1 MDGVLLQGAVLEL
14 LDESGAVL
22 AEAVTDAQGRAVF
35 SGIAP
40 GRYQVREKT
49 APQGYRLSVVS
60 AQEIMVTA
68 GADTACMFINERM
81 MGIIRVIKTDSM
93 TGKPLP
99 GVTFTVTRLTAPASD
114 NASNIGKVVA
124 TITTNADGIAQTEA
138 LPWGEYRIAETNAL
152 DGYVDTDFVTIVQI
166 K

>member
-1 MDGVLLQGAVLEL
+1 
-14 LDESGAVL
+14 
-22 AEAVTDAQGRAVF
+22 
-35 SGIAP
+35 
-40 GRYQVREKT
+40 
-49 APQGYRLSVVS
+49 
-60 AQEIMVTA
+60 MVTA

-114 NASNIGKVVA
+114 DASDVGKVVA

-138 LPWGEYRIAETNAL
+138 LPWGEYRIEEAEAL

>member
-1 MDGVLLQGAVLEL
+1 MDGILLQGAVFEL

-49 APQGYRLSVVS
+49 APQGYRLSVAS

-99 GVTFTVTRLTAPASD
+99 GVTFTVMRLTAPASD

-138 LPWGEYRIAETNAL
+138 LPWGEYRIEETDAL

>member
-1 MDGVLLQGAVLEL
+1 MKRTSYVKSGDTIRILSDKSSFSVYMESIASSAEEAGFLVGIPSASIQKVLVPIEGTPYPLQSAVVTFELLYGTVFVTKQSMDGILLQGAVFEL

-68 GADTACMFINERM
+68 GADTACNVHQR
-81 MGIIRVIKTDSM
+81 
-93 TGKPLP
+93 
-99 GVTFTVTRLTAPASD
+99 AS
-114 NASNIGKVVA
+114 
-124 TITTNADGIAQTEA
+124 
-138 LPWGEYRIAETNAL
+138 
-152 DGYVDTDFVTIVQI
+152 
-166 K
+166 